1 MNGLLLAKNFYFD
14 CVRPIIAAEMPALT
28 DAHAAGLVGY
38 GSDVMGN
45 DDELSRDHE
54 WGPRLVLFLR
64 ESDYPHLANKL
75 DRVLNESL
83 PLTFAGF
90 PTRFKPD
97 EEFWGSLVMSACGDG
112 SHHIAITT
120 PQTFLKLTI
129 GHNGLPDDDFQWL
142 SIPEQRLLEFT
153 RGEIFSDGVGEIT
166 GLRERLSYFPTDV
179 WKYRLAYAFE
189 SLGWELDLIPLCAKR
204 GDPLSVHLN
213 AAATVARIVKLTF
226 LLNRKYCPGYAK
238 WLHREFKKLPIAAG
252 EIDGLL
258 TGVFATRDTDS
269 IVANIGRSLTL
280 VYAQFRNLHGL
291 PDLPCDLPG
300 RLSRGTTM
308 PDTQA
313 IARIIQDSIEGPL
326 LQLKI
331 NGAPYGAVD
340 QWITQEDILL
350 SPDHMK
356 ALLQIY
362 SAQAAR
368 RTRLDEMI

>member
-14 CVRPIIAAEMPALT
+14 CVRPVIAAELPALT

-54 WGPRLVLFLR
+54 WGPRLVLFLS

-75 DRVLNESL
+75 DRVLNESM
-83 PLTFAGF
+83 PLTFDGF
-90 PTRFKPD
+90 PTRFKPA
-97 EEFWGSLVMSACGDG
+97 EEFWGSLVMSACADAT
-112 SHHIAITT
+112 HHIAITT
-120 PQTFLKLTI
+120 AKTFLKLTI
-129 GHNGLPDDDFQWL
+129 GHSGVPEDDFQWL

-153 RGEIFSDGVGEIT
+153 RGEIFSDGTGEIT

-204 GDPLSVHLN
+204 GDPLSAHLN

-238 WLHREFKKLPIAAG
+238 WLHREFKRLPIAAG
-252 EIDGLL
+252 AIDGLL
-258 TGVFATRDTDS
+258 TSAFATQDIDS
-269 IVANIGRSLTL
+269 IVANIGRSLAF
-280 VYAQFRNLHGL
+280 VYAQFRNSQGL
-291 PDLPCDLPG
+291 PDLPPDLPE
-300 RLSRGTTM
+300 RLSRGAM
-308 PDTQA
+308 IPDTQA
-313 IARIIQDSIEGPL
+313 IARTIQDSIEGPL
-326 LQLKI
+326 RQFMI

-340 QWITQEDILL
+340 QWLTQEDILL
-350 SPDHMK
+350 SPDHMN
-356 ALLQIY
+356 ALVQIY
-362 SAQAAR
+362 FAQPAR